1 MWDNDDNDQ
10 DSWFGFKRVRTTSTT
25 TNTSTSTSTVS
36 KTTATRVQ
44 NDKDPHL
51 CLECGKEISRG
62 REFYKKRHWENS
74 HRGDLTFRY
83 KTMIVPINH
92 EKACA
97 LLKKKT
103 QKQTSKSLT
112 TASTPQAV
120 HDFPSGINKEL
131 VTIHNVNDD
140 NSDENKIDSND
151 VIENNPQH
159 SMDVQLEN
167 SNSQN
172 SDKAFTSMQSGTTGS
187 QVSDSLNDVCKA
199 RNIQSTSS
207 SFMTAENR
215 TVTPTME
222 EIQSGINQI
231 LVKMESFSRNG
242 RHGVEANM
250 QDMLNNDTTS
260 LKAANNLKEVCH
272 PDIKVGTIGVPLHVF
287 HAVNMQCLI

>member
-1 MWDNDDNDQ
+1 
-10 DSWFGFKRVRTTSTT
+10 
-25 TNTSTSTSTVS
+25 
-36 KTTATRVQ
+36 
-44 NDKDPHL
+44 
-51 CLECGKEISRG
+51 
-62 REFYKKRHWENS
+62 
-74 HRGDLTFRY
+74 
-83 KTMIVPINH
+83 MIVPINN
-92 EKACA
+92 EKAHA

-103 QKQTSKSLT
+103 QKQTSSKSLT

-120 HDFPSGINKEL
+120 HNFPSGINKEL
-131 VTIHNVNDD
+131 VTIDDHNVNDD
-140 NSDENKIDSND
+140 NSGENTINSND

-187 QVSDSLNDVCKA
+187 QVSESSNDVCKA
-199 RNIQSTSS
+199 RNIQSTLS

-250 QDMLNNDTTS
+250 QDMLNNDTTL

-272 PDIKVGTIGVPLHVF
+272 PDIKVGTIGDRCSITCVPCCEY
-287 HAVNMQCLI
+287 AMSNISTT